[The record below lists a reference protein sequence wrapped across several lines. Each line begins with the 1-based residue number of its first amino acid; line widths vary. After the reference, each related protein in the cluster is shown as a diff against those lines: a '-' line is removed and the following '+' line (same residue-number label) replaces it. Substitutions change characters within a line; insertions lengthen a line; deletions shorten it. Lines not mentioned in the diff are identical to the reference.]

1 MSITTYA
8 TLQTSITASF
18 GGRTDLT
25 TYYPDWITLFEAM
38 VARKLADPDWRF
50 LRTDR

>member
-1 MSITTYA
+1 MSITTY
-8 TLQTSITASF
+8 TELQTSITAWL

-25 TYYPDWITLFEAM
+25 TYYPDRITLFEA
-38 VARKLADPDWRF
+38 VAARKLADPDWRY